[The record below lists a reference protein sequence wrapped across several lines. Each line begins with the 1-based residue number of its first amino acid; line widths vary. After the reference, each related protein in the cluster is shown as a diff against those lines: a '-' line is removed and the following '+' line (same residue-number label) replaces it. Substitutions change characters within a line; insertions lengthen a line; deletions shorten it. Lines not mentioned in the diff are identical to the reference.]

1 MWFSRQN
8 NRENNNMQYLRICS
22 PLNLLIFINLLAIPV
37 YADESPVKSPENIV
51 GTTLVNAEDVINTAE
66 KQPDLM
72 LIDSRISGDRL
83 QGYIE
88 GSISL
93 PDKKTD
99 CNSLSKILKS
109 TTTPVLFY
117 CNGPKCG
124 RSANAV
130 KIALSCNYQHIY
142 WFRGGFEE
150 WKNKNYPYIKD

>member
-1 MWFSRQN
+1 MHH
-8 NRENNNMQYLRICS
+8 LRICS
-22 PLNLLIFINLLAIPV
+22 PLSLLIIIGLLTLPV
-37 YADESPVKSPENIV
+37 YADETPVKSPESIE
-51 GTTLVNAEDVINTAE
+51 GSILVSAEALINTADAE
-66 KQPDLM
+66 PDLI

-93 PDKKTD
+93 PDEKTSCD
-99 CNSLSKILKS
+99 SLSKILKS
-109 TTTPVLFY
+109 PTTPVLFY

-130 KIALSCNYQHIY
+130 KIALACNYQHIY